1 MKRILFSV
9 LILALAACGRE
20 PYVIVQIADA
30 QFGFTSTVECRNA
43 GVEYDNDVTVEAEY
57 LAKAVALVN
66 EMRPDAVIFTG
77 DQVNHCSNEIEWDAF
92 NKEVAAIDKD
102 ITVYHIPGN
111 HDVILSENKVDMST
125 YSPQYGEGHFV
136 VSENGVRVVGVNSNY
151 IKYNDPK
158 EEEQMAWLQEAL
170 KKGRKDEVTLVFSH
184 HPFFLKEVGEDDG
197 YFQIQR
203 DKRQKY
209 MEMFESYGVDAL
221 YAGHLHNNSAGEY
234 NGIPVTTTTSV
245 CYQIGDA
252 QPSVLVIT
260 VDDGVVTD
268 ELVTIK

>member
-1 MKRILFSV
+1 MKRFLFFA
-9 LILALAACGRE
+9 LLLALAACGNE

-30 QFGFTSTVECRNA
+30 QFGFTATDRCRRA
-43 GVEYDNDVTVEAEY
+43 GVEYDNDVTAEAQC
-57 LAKAVALVN
+57 LAKAVAMVN

-77 DQVNHCSNEIEWDAF
+77 DQVNHCSSSIEWDAF

-136 VSENGVRVVGVNSNY
+136 VSDGGVRVVGVNSNF
-151 IKYNDPK
+151 IKYNDPR
-158 EEEQMAWLQEAL
+158 EVEQMIWLETAL
-170 KKGRKDEVTLVFSH
+170 KKERKDEVTLVFSH
-184 HPFFLKEVGEDDG
+184 HPFFLKEAGEDDG

-203 DKRQKY
+203 DKRQAY
-209 MEMFESYGVDAL
+209 MELFESHGVDAL

-245 CYQIGDA
+245 CFQIGDA
-252 QPSVLVIT
+252 EPSIRVIT
-260 VDDGVVTD
+260 VDGGVVTD
-268 ELVTIK
+268 ELVTLK